1 MGDSENKVAGST
13 FDVAGKYQ
21 LVKRL
26 GEGSYGVVVSAKDK
40 VTGKKVAIKKMVD
53 AIEDVQ
59 DAKRVLREL
68 KLLRHFRGHENCIT
82 IRDILVSPVDK
93 DTFKDI
99 YIVTDLMDTD
109 LHRIIRSPQ
118 PLSDDHTRYFLYQ
131 ILRGLKYI
139 HSANVLH
146 RDLKPNN
153 LLVNANCDLKIC
165 DLGLARM
172 SERPERSLMTCYV
185 VTRWYRAPEL
195 LLGTKNYTKSIDMW
209 SVGCILAELLGRK
222 ALFPGKDYVDM
233 LKLIVNVLG
242 NPDKSDL
249 HFASEKAVRF
259 LATLPRRQKQAWDK
273 LYPKASPEALDLLS
287 KMLEFDPSKRIDATA
302 ALAHPYMHE
311 LHDAE
316 DEPLATSIFDFGF
329 EKQQL
334 SAQTLRDL
342 IFSEVQYYKRRG
354 QEGGGDAA
362 AAAAA
367 PQ

>member
-1 MGDSENKVAGST
+1 MTDDAAAARIAGST
-13 FDVAGKYQ
+13 FDVTSKYQ

-82 IRDILVSPVDK
+82 IRDILVSPPEK
-93 DTFKDI
+93 ETFKDI

-131 ILRGLKYI
+131 ILRGLKFI

-195 LLGTKNYTKSIDMW
+195 LLGTKNYTKAIDMW

-233 LKLIVNVLG
+233 LKLIVSVLG
-242 NPDKSDL
+242 NPEREDL

-259 LATLPRRQKQAWDK
+259 LATLPRRQKKEWSE
-273 LYPKASPEALDLLS
+273 LYPRASAEALDLLQ
-287 KMLEFDPSKRIDATA
+287 KMLEFDPSKRIDATG
-302 ALAHPYMHE
+302 ALAHPYMAE
-311 LHDAE
+311 LHDPE
-316 DEPLATSIFDFGF
+316 DEPCADSIFDFGF

-334 SAQTLRDL
+334 TAAFIRDL
-342 IFSEVQYYKRRG
+342 IYEEVNYYKRRG
-354 QEGGGDAA
+354 QSGAAEGAA
-362 AAAAA
+362 DEG
-367 PQ
+367 Q